1 MYKFFFK
8 KFFDVITLLGSMK
21 LPNIVS
27 DINGCNKIIE
37 NNINGLVIKLKCV
50 DAIYEAMTNITS
62 DKSLFNKLRLNSRD
76 SIKIKYEREVY
87 WSLLLKEYEEFINEN
102 LA

>member
-50 DAIYEAMTNITS
+50 DGIYDVMIKITS
-62 DKSLFNKLRLNSRD
+62 
-76 SIKIKYEREVY
+76 
-87 WSLLLKEYEEFINEN
+87 
-102 LA
+102 